1 MTSNAER
8 FASLC
13 LELKAL
19 LQSYMEHTED
29 GEEHQAIHYGMYNL
43 LMSIEIL
50 ELYSQNDP
58 NARELLKSLSDQHA
72 RVLVDQIKH

>member
-43 LMSIEIL
+43 LISIEIL
-50 ELYSQNDP
+50 ELYSHNDP
-58 NARELLKSLSDQHA
+58 NARELLQSLSENHA
-72 RVLVDQIKH
+72 RVLVKQIKH